1 MLFKEKEK
9 KTKTFLAL
17 LECELI
23 HLFPFMMIFIDDCR
37 LLLKLH
43 LACMCVLFSMPS
55 YRM

>member
-17 LECELI
+17 LGCELI

-43 LACMCVLFSMPS
+43 VACMCVLFSMPS